1 MARKSKTT
9 SSRKSPAIDRSIPE
23 IDEASRNAELA
34 RTVTRPSVQGALTLQ
49 VYGKGFGDLDAFALM
64 DALGEQIQAAN
75 DGDMGRAEGMLI
87 TQAHTLDAMFNNLAR
102 RAINASSLDNLD
114 RYLKLSLRAQSQC
127 RSTWEAVSTIKNPPV
142 MGYVNQANIAHGP
155 QQVNNAT
162 AASAGGSRAG
172 ENPNLQ
178 NKLLEEKDGERLDPG
193 TTCSPGRDDPAMA
206 TVGEVDRAEN
216 RRG

>member
-1 MARKSKTT
+1 
-9 SSRKSPAIDRSIPE
+9 
-23 IDEASRNAELA
+23 
-34 RTVTRPSVQGALTLQ
+34 
-49 VYGKGFGDLDAFALM
+49 VYGKGFGDLDMFALM

-142 MGYVNQANIAHGP
+142 MGYVNQANIAHGH
-155 QQVNNAT
+155 QQVNNAPAT
-162 AASAGGSRAG
+162 ASESPRTRK
-172 ENPNLQ
+172 NSNVQ